1 MNLMISMLTFNFIL
15 FHIENTV
22 RRSKTVPV
30 QSTQQRKL
38 DEYLVWQLEQQEK
51 RKRLERYLKC
61 KQQNEEPVDIK
72 SIIAPQGNFLNQI
85 KS

>member
-1 MNLMISMLTFNFIL
+1 MLIFYFIL
-15 FHIENTV
+15 LHVENTV

-51 RKRLERYLKC
+51 RKRLERYLKS
-61 KQQNEEPVDIK
+61 KQQNEEPEYIK
-72 SIIAPQGNFLNQI
+72 SMIAPQGNFFNQI
-85 KS
+85 IY